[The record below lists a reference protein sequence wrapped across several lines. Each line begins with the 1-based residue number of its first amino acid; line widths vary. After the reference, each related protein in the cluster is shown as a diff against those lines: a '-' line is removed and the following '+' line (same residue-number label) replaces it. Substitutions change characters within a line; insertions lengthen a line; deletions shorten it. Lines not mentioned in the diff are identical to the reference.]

1 MYCGRLVAVVCLW
14 NSVHLLTQITPWG
27 ICLRMSR
34 IQPHHA
40 VSIANC
46 LQHMNAMGSI
56 PILLWPRTH
65 DLSSSCFVRPPEIVQ
80 YCRSSNPCRQYC
92 FFAFVGAYYS
102 LSCEPTLGENQ
113 IFHSMVKRQVMK
125 TRDGIKLIGDG
136 KAQKLKKDKVI
147 ESWIKVDIDT
157 VRAKKKLLSFLGKT
171 TFQLKEFFCL
181 FLFVFPL
188 FYFFFIYINC
198 VSIMHM

>member
-1 MYCGRLVAVVCLW
+1 MDF
-14 NSVHLLTQITPWG
+14 
-27 ICLRMSR
+27 RM
-34 IQPHHA
+34 QPHHA
-40 VSIANC
+40 MSIANC
-46 LQHMNAMGSI
+46 LQHVNAMGSI

-171 TFQLKEFFCL
+171 TFQLKEFFAFFCL
-181 FLFVFPL
+181 FFRCFI
-188 FYFFFIYINC
+188 FFLYI
-198 VSIMHM
+198 

>member
-1 MYCGRLVAVVCLW
+1 MVCLLI
-14 NSVHLLTQITPWG
+14 SAHLLTQITPRG

-40 VSIANC
+40 ANC
-46 LQHMNAMGSI
+46 LQHVNAMGSI

-125 TRDGIKLIGDG
+125 TRDAIKLIGDG

-147 ESWIKVDIDT
+147 ESWIKVDIGT
-157 VRAKKKLLSFLGKT
+157 VRAKKKLPSFLGKT
-171 TFQLKEFFCL
+171 TSQLKEFFLL
-181 FLFVFPL
+181 FFVCFSVV
-188 FYFFFIYINC
+188 FFLYIYINC
-198 VSIMHM
+198 VAIMHM